1 MANNNFFLSQDPLLF
16 QNPYSQRFS
25 EDKQSDAQMRQRLT
39 DAYLQYKNTQDELNA
54 NDYIG
59 ELDSAMTNLPENVVE
74 KLSGN
79 EEYLEL
85 NRQLQGI
92 IQKEIMAS
100 VKWRINT
107 NPSAVRMARRQK
119 DIIDSAVKEAENEEK
134 QNISEL
140 NDYMKNYADMTFNE
154 YRQAKQKST
163 QK

>member
-59 ELDSAMTNLPENVVE
+59 ELDSTMTNLPENVVE
-74 KLSGN
+74 KLSAN

>member
-25 EDKQSDAQMRQRLT
+25 EDKQSDAQMRQRLN

-59 ELDSAMTNLPENVVE
+59 ELDSAMTSLPENVAE
-74 KLSGN
+74 KLSAN

>member
-25 EDKQSDAQMRQRLT
+25 EDKQSDAQMRQRLN